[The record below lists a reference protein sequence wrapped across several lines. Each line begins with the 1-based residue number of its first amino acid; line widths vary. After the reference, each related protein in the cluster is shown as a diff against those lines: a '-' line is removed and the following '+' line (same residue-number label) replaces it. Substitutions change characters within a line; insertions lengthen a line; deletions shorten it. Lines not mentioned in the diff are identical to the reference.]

1 MYVEQISGICM
12 VKYFYVCCTKY
23 LWSILFISYIYKYL
37 NVYTTNKYNIYIA
50 HQIFVHSDEI
60 RNYSCF
66 VFNITKSSWFVYSF
80 HWETNK
86 YKIFKISTFDKIY
99 IYIYITYGWKC
110 EKGYSEYAETRGD
123 YFSHPRLWDGI
134 TVSDCGY
141 SNLKERKNF
150 FPLEKFNFDRFRK
163 IKKTRTTWDLNFL

>member
-1 MYVEQISGICM
+1 MYIQQINTI
-12 VKYFYVCCTKY
+12 YILHIKY
-23 LWSILFISYIYKYL
+23 LYIQMKFEIIHVSYLILRNLLDSFILFIGKQINIKFLKFLRFIKNIYIYK
-37 NVYTTNKYNIYIA
+37 
-50 HQIFVHSDEI
+50 
-60 RNYSCF
+60 
-66 VFNITKSSWFVYSF
+66 
-80 HWETNK
+80 
-86 YKIFKISTFDKIY
+86 
-99 IYIYITYGWKC
+99 TYGWKC

-163 IKKTRTTWDLNFL
+163 IKKTRTTCDLKLSSKKKNLKKKKKLIINNITVQKNKISAF